1 MAINDQE
8 LEQKLKDLDRAIELG
23 ETEEDM
29 DQMDQESGIRSLQ
42 KAPSIKMASETPG
55 EEFELEIKMMIK
67 EFEDAVRDGYKGSF
81 EDFANYYFSQ
91 KEMMKDRTMAMMGGR
106 MKYAGGKTVFGDI
119 AEMNV
124 KDEIKST
131 GKDLMSLLSP
141 SKIMDM
147 LNKAGEGI
155 KQIYFNLKSDSEREQ
170 LLKKIYQGTEVQEKK
185 NGGRMQLAGGAKEY
199 GLYED
204 VIPKRYPDPVTARI
218 ETEKEEAATK
228 REQKSIDDKK
238 GKPKP
243 FSMDVQKIEALIKAA
258 KEEKLK
264 KAKGGVASILGD

>member
-29 DQMDQESGIRSLQ
+29 DQLDQESGIRSLR

-106 MKYAGGKTVFGDI
+106 MKYAAGDERPYEMKGGQKKFIDLPEKGYSTPFEAREAGDLEDRARYREI
-119 AEMNV
+119 QSV
-124 KDEIKST
+124 K
-131 GKDLMSLLSP
+131 
-141 SKIMDM
+141 
-147 LNKAGEGI
+147 
-155 KQIYFNLKSDSEREQ
+155 
-170 LLKKIYQGTEVQEKK
+170 
-185 NGGRMQLAGGAKEY
+185 
-199 GLYED
+199 
-204 VIPKRYPDPVTARI
+204 
-218 ETEKEEAATK
+218 
-228 REQKSIDDKK
+228 DKK

-243 FSMDVQKIEALIKAA
+243 FKMDTDKIEALIKAA

>member
-29 DQMDQESGIRSLQ
+29 DQLDQESGIRSLR

-106 MKYAGGKTVFGDI
+106 MQYAAGDERPY
-119 AEMNV
+119 EMKDGQKKFINLPEKGYSNPFDAREAGDLEDRARYREIQSV
-124 KDEIKST
+124 K
-131 GKDLMSLLSP
+131 
-141 SKIMDM
+141 
-147 LNKAGEGI
+147 
-155 KQIYFNLKSDSEREQ
+155 
-170 LLKKIYQGTEVQEKK
+170 
-185 NGGRMQLAGGAKEY
+185 
-199 GLYED
+199 
-204 VIPKRYPDPVTARI
+204 
-218 ETEKEEAATK
+218 
-228 REQKSIDDKK
+228 DKK

-243 FSMDVQKIEALIKAA
+243 FKMDTDKIEALIKAA

>member
-29 DQMDQESGIRSLQ
+29 DQLDQESGIRSLR
-42 KAPSIKMASETPG
+42 KAPSIKMASETPS

-106 MKYAGGKTVFGDI
+106 MKYAGG
-119 AEMNV
+119 
-124 KDEIKST
+124 
-131 GKDLMSLLSP
+131 
-141 SKIMDM
+141 
-147 LNKAGEGI
+147 
-155 KQIYFNLKSDSEREQ
+155 
-170 LLKKIYQGTEVQEKK
+170 
-185 NGGRMQLAGGAKEY
+185 AKEY

-204 VIPKRYPDPVTARI
+204 VIPKRYPDPITARI

-228 REQKSIDDKK
+228 REQRSIADKK

-243 FSMDVQKIEALIKAA
+243 FKMDTDKIEALIKAA

>member
-29 DQMDQESGIRSLQ
+29 DQLDQESGIRSLR
-42 KAPSIKMASETPG
+42 KAPSIKMASETPS

-106 MKYAGGKTVFGDI
+106 MQYAAGDERPY
-119 AEMNV
+119 EMKDGQKKFIDLPEKGYSTPFEAREAGDLEDRARYREIQSV
-124 KDEIKST
+124 K
-131 GKDLMSLLSP
+131 
-141 SKIMDM
+141 
-147 LNKAGEGI
+147 
-155 KQIYFNLKSDSEREQ
+155 
-170 LLKKIYQGTEVQEKK
+170 
-185 NGGRMQLAGGAKEY
+185 
-199 GLYED
+199 
-204 VIPKRYPDPVTARI
+204 
-218 ETEKEEAATK
+218 
-228 REQKSIDDKK
+228 DKK

-243 FSMDVQKIEALIKAA
+243 FKMDTEKVEALIKAA

>member
-91 KEMMKDRTMAMMGGR
+91 KEMMKDRTMAM
-106 MKYAGGKTVFGDI
+106 Y
-119 AEMNV
+119 
-124 KDEIKST
+124 
-131 GKDLMSLLSP
+131 
-141 SKIMDM
+141 
-147 LNKAGEGI
+147 
-155 KQIYFNLKSDSEREQ
+155 
-170 LLKKIYQGTEVQEKK
+170 
-185 NGGRMQLAGGAKEY
+185 GGRMQYAAGDERP
-199 GLYED
+199 YEMKD
-204 VIPKRYPDPVTARI
+204 GQKKFINLPEKGYSTPFEAREAGDLEDRARY
-218 ETEKEEAATK
+218 
-228 REQKSIDDKK
+228 REIQSVKDKK

-243 FSMDVQKIEALIKAA
+243 FKMDTDKIEALIKAA

>member
-29 DQMDQESGIRSLQ
+29 DQLDQESGIRSIK

-91 KEMMKDRTMAMMGGR
+91 KEMMKDRKMAMMGGR
-106 MKYAGGKTVFGDI
+106 MKYGSGNERPY
-119 AEMNV
+119 EM
-124 KDEIKST
+124 KDGEKRFIDLIERGYST
-131 GKDLMSLLSP
+131 P
-141 SKIMDM
+141 FEAR
-147 LNKAGEGI
+147 KAGDLEDRAR
-155 KQIYFNLKSDSEREQ
+155 YREIQ
-170 LLKKIYQGTEVQEKK
+170 SVE
-185 NGGRMQLAGGAKEY
+185 
-199 GLYED
+199 
-204 VIPKRYPDPVTARI
+204 
-218 ETEKEEAATK
+218 
-228 REQKSIDDKK
+228 DKK

-243 FSMDVQKIEALIKAA
+243 FKMDTEKVEALIKAA

>member
-29 DQMDQESGIRSLQ
+29 DQLDQESGIRSLR

-106 MKYAGGKTVFGDI
+106 MQYAAGDERPY
-119 AEMNV
+119 EMKDGQKKFINLPEKGYSTPFEAREAGDLEDRARYREIQSV
-124 KDEIKST
+124 K
-131 GKDLMSLLSP
+131 
-141 SKIMDM
+141 
-147 LNKAGEGI
+147 
-155 KQIYFNLKSDSEREQ
+155 
-170 LLKKIYQGTEVQEKK
+170 
-185 NGGRMQLAGGAKEY
+185 
-199 GLYED
+199 
-204 VIPKRYPDPVTARI
+204 
-218 ETEKEEAATK
+218 
-228 REQKSIDDKK
+228 DKK

-243 FSMDVQKIEALIKAA
+243 IKMD
-258 KEEKLK
+258 EEKIK
-264 KAKGGVASILGD
+264 KLIEQRKKEQEKLAKGGIAGVL

>member
-29 DQMDQESGIRSLQ
+29 DQLDQESGIRSLR

-106 MKYAGGKTVFGDI
+106 MQYAAGDERPYEMKGGQKKFIDLPEKGYSTPFEAREAGDLEDRARYREI
-119 AEMNV
+119 QSV
-124 KDEIKST
+124 K
-131 GKDLMSLLSP
+131 
-141 SKIMDM
+141 
-147 LNKAGEGI
+147 
-155 KQIYFNLKSDSEREQ
+155 
-170 LLKKIYQGTEVQEKK
+170 
-185 NGGRMQLAGGAKEY
+185 
-199 GLYED
+199 
-204 VIPKRYPDPVTARI
+204 
-218 ETEKEEAATK
+218 
-228 REQKSIDDKK
+228 DKK

-243 FSMDVQKIEALIKAA
+243 FKMDTDKIEALIKAA

>member
-29 DQMDQESGIRSLQ
+29 DQLDQESGIRSLR

-106 MKYAGGKTVFGDI
+106 MKYAAGDERPYEMKGGQKKFIDLPEKGYSTPFEAREVGDLEDRARYREI
-119 AEMNV
+119 QSV
-124 KDEIKST
+124 K
-131 GKDLMSLLSP
+131 
-141 SKIMDM
+141 
-147 LNKAGEGI
+147 
-155 KQIYFNLKSDSEREQ
+155 
-170 LLKKIYQGTEVQEKK
+170 
-185 NGGRMQLAGGAKEY
+185 
-199 GLYED
+199 
-204 VIPKRYPDPVTARI
+204 
-218 ETEKEEAATK
+218 
-228 REQKSIDDKK
+228 DKK

-243 FSMDVQKIEALIKAA
+243 FKMDTDKIEALIKAA

>member
-29 DQMDQESGIRSLQ
+29 DQLDQESGIRSLR

-106 MKYAGGKTVFGDI
+106 MQYAAGDERPYEMKDGQKKYINLPEKGYSNPFDAREAGDLEDRARYREI
-119 AEMNV
+119 QSV
-124 KDEIKST
+124 K
-131 GKDLMSLLSP
+131 
-141 SKIMDM
+141 
-147 LNKAGEGI
+147 
-155 KQIYFNLKSDSEREQ
+155 
-170 LLKKIYQGTEVQEKK
+170 
-185 NGGRMQLAGGAKEY
+185 
-199 GLYED
+199 
-204 VIPKRYPDPVTARI
+204 
-218 ETEKEEAATK
+218 
-228 REQKSIDDKK
+228 DKK

-243 FSMDVQKIEALIKAA
+243 FKMDTDKIEALIKAA
-258 KEEKLK
+258 REEKLQ

>member
-29 DQMDQESGIRSLQ
+29 DQLDQESGIRSLR

-106 MKYAGGKTVFGDI
+106 MQYAAGDERPYEMKDGQKKYINLPEKGYSNPFDARRAGDLEDRARYREI
-119 AEMNV
+119 QSV
-124 KDEIKST
+124 K
-131 GKDLMSLLSP
+131 
-141 SKIMDM
+141 
-147 LNKAGEGI
+147 
-155 KQIYFNLKSDSEREQ
+155 
-170 LLKKIYQGTEVQEKK
+170 
-185 NGGRMQLAGGAKEY
+185 
-199 GLYED
+199 
-204 VIPKRYPDPVTARI
+204 
-218 ETEKEEAATK
+218 
-228 REQKSIDDKK
+228 DKK

-243 FSMDVQKIEALIKAA
+243 FKMDTDKIEALIKAA

>member
-29 DQMDQESGIRSLQ
+29 DQLDQESGIRSLR

-106 MKYAGGKTVFGDI
+106 MQYAAGDERPY
-119 AEMNV
+119 EMKDGQKKFINLPEKGYSNPFDAREAGDLEDRARYREIQSV
-124 KDEIKST
+124 K
-131 GKDLMSLLSP
+131 
-141 SKIMDM
+141 
-147 LNKAGEGI
+147 
-155 KQIYFNLKSDSEREQ
+155 
-170 LLKKIYQGTEVQEKK
+170 
-185 NGGRMQLAGGAKEY
+185 
-199 GLYED
+199 
-204 VIPKRYPDPVTARI
+204 
-218 ETEKEEAATK
+218 
-228 REQKSIDDKK
+228 DKK
-238 GKPKP
+238 GKAKP
-243 FSMDVQKIEALIKAA
+243 FTMDP
-258 KEEKLK
+258 EKLK
-264 KAKGGVASILGD
+264 QLIEKAKQEKEQLAKGGIAGVL

>member
-29 DQMDQESGIRSLQ
+29 DQLDQESGIRSLR
-42 KAPSIKMASETPG
+42 KAPSIKMASETPS

-106 MKYAGGKTVFGDI
+106 MQYAAGDERPYEMKDGQKKYINLPEKGYSTPFEAREAGDLEDRARYREI
-119 AEMNV
+119 QSV
-124 KDEIKST
+124 K
-131 GKDLMSLLSP
+131 
-141 SKIMDM
+141 
-147 LNKAGEGI
+147 
-155 KQIYFNLKSDSEREQ
+155 
-170 LLKKIYQGTEVQEKK
+170 
-185 NGGRMQLAGGAKEY
+185 
-199 GLYED
+199 
-204 VIPKRYPDPVTARI
+204 
-218 ETEKEEAATK
+218 
-228 REQKSIDDKK
+228 DKK

-243 FSMDVQKIEALIKAA
+243 FKMDTDKIEALIKAA

>member
-106 MKYAGGKTVFGDI
+106 MKYAAGDERPY
-119 AEMNV
+119 EMKDGQKKFINLPEKGYSTPFEAREAGDLEDRARYREIQSV
-124 KDEIKST
+124 K
-131 GKDLMSLLSP
+131 
-141 SKIMDM
+141 
-147 LNKAGEGI
+147 
-155 KQIYFNLKSDSEREQ
+155 
-170 LLKKIYQGTEVQEKK
+170 
-185 NGGRMQLAGGAKEY
+185 
-199 GLYED
+199 
-204 VIPKRYPDPVTARI
+204 
-218 ETEKEEAATK
+218 
-228 REQKSIDDKK
+228 DKK

-243 FSMDVQKIEALIKAA
+243 FKMDTDKIEALIKAA

>member
-29 DQMDQESGIRSLQ
+29 DQLDQESGIRSLR

-106 MKYAGGKTVFGDI
+106 MQYAAGDERPYEMKGGQKKYINLPEKGYSNPFDAREAGDLEDRARYREI
-119 AEMNV
+119 QSV
-124 KDEIKST
+124 K
-131 GKDLMSLLSP
+131 
-141 SKIMDM
+141 
-147 LNKAGEGI
+147 
-155 KQIYFNLKSDSEREQ
+155 
-170 LLKKIYQGTEVQEKK
+170 
-185 NGGRMQLAGGAKEY
+185 
-199 GLYED
+199 
-204 VIPKRYPDPVTARI
+204 
-218 ETEKEEAATK
+218 
-228 REQKSIDDKK
+228 DKK

-243 FSMDVQKIEALIKAA
+243 FKMDTDKIEALIKAA

>member
-29 DQMDQESGIRSLQ
+29 DQLDQESGIRSIR

-91 KEMMKDRTMAMMGGR
+91 KEMMKDRKMAMMGGR
-106 MKYAGGKTVFGDI
+106 MKYASGDERPY
-119 AEMNV
+119 EM
-124 KDEIKST
+124 KDGEKRFIDLIERGYST
-131 GKDLMSLLSP
+131 P
-141 SKIMDM
+141 FEAR
-147 LNKAGEGI
+147 KAGDLEDRAR
-155 KQIYFNLKSDSEREQ
+155 YREIQ
-170 LLKKIYQGTEVQEKK
+170 SVE
-185 NGGRMQLAGGAKEY
+185 
-199 GLYED
+199 
-204 VIPKRYPDPVTARI
+204 
-218 ETEKEEAATK
+218 
-228 REQKSIDDKK
+228 DKK

-243 FSMDVQKIEALIKAA
+243 FKMDTEKVEALIKAA

>member
-91 KEMMKDRTMAMMGGR
+91 KEMMKDRKMAMMGGR
-106 MKYAGGKTVFGDI
+106 MKYAAGDERPY
-119 AEMNV
+119 EMKDGQKKFINLPEKGYSTPFEAREAGDLEDRARYREIQSV
-124 KDEIKST
+124 K
-131 GKDLMSLLSP
+131 
-141 SKIMDM
+141 
-147 LNKAGEGI
+147 
-155 KQIYFNLKSDSEREQ
+155 
-170 LLKKIYQGTEVQEKK
+170 
-185 NGGRMQLAGGAKEY
+185 
-199 GLYED
+199 
-204 VIPKRYPDPVTARI
+204 
-218 ETEKEEAATK
+218 
-228 REQKSIDDKK
+228 DKK

-243 FSMDVQKIEALIKAA
+243 FKMDTDKIEALIKAA

>member
-29 DQMDQESGIRSLQ
+29 DQLDQESGIRSLR

-106 MKYAGGKTVFGDI
+106 MQYAAGDERPYEMKDGQKKYINLPEKGYSNPFEAREAGDLEDRARYREI
-119 AEMNV
+119 QSV
-124 KDEIKST
+124 K
-131 GKDLMSLLSP
+131 
-141 SKIMDM
+141 
-147 LNKAGEGI
+147 
-155 KQIYFNLKSDSEREQ
+155 
-170 LLKKIYQGTEVQEKK
+170 
-185 NGGRMQLAGGAKEY
+185 
-199 GLYED
+199 
-204 VIPKRYPDPVTARI
+204 
-218 ETEKEEAATK
+218 
-228 REQKSIDDKK
+228 DKK

-243 FSMDVQKIEALIKAA
+243 FKMDTDKIEALIKAA

>member
-29 DQMDQESGIRSLQ
+29 DQLDQESGIRSLR

-106 MKYAGGKTVFGDI
+106 MKYAAGDERPYEMKGGQKKFIDLPEKGYSTPFEAREAGDLEDRARYREI
-119 AEMNV
+119 QSV
-124 KDEIKST
+124 K
-131 GKDLMSLLSP
+131 
-141 SKIMDM
+141 
-147 LNKAGEGI
+147 
-155 KQIYFNLKSDSEREQ
+155 
-170 LLKKIYQGTEVQEKK
+170 
-185 NGGRMQLAGGAKEY
+185 
-199 GLYED
+199 
-204 VIPKRYPDPVTARI
+204 
-218 ETEKEEAATK
+218 
-228 REQKSIDDKK
+228 DKK

-243 FSMDVQKIEALIKAA
+243 FKMDTDKIEALIKAA

-264 KAKGGVASILGD
+264 KAKGGVASIL

>member
-29 DQMDQESGIRSLQ
+29 DQLDQESGIRSLR

-106 MKYAGGKTVFGDI
+106 MQYAAGDERPY
-119 AEMNV
+119 EMKDGQKKFIDLPEKGYSTPFEAREAGDLEDRARYREIQSV
-124 KDEIKST
+124 K
-131 GKDLMSLLSP
+131 
-141 SKIMDM
+141 
-147 LNKAGEGI
+147 
-155 KQIYFNLKSDSEREQ
+155 
-170 LLKKIYQGTEVQEKK
+170 
-185 NGGRMQLAGGAKEY
+185 
-199 GLYED
+199 
-204 VIPKRYPDPVTARI
+204 
-218 ETEKEEAATK
+218 
-228 REQKSIDDKK
+228 DKK

-243 FSMDVQKIEALIKAA
+243 FKMDTDKIEALIKAA

>member
-29 DQMDQESGIRSLQ
+29 DQLDQESGIRSLR

-106 MKYAGGKTVFGDI
+106 MQYAAGDERPYEMKDGQKKYINLPEKGYSNPFDAREAGDLEDRARYREI
-119 AEMNV
+119 QSV
-124 KDEIKST
+124 K
-131 GKDLMSLLSP
+131 
-141 SKIMDM
+141 
-147 LNKAGEGI
+147 
-155 KQIYFNLKSDSEREQ
+155 
-170 LLKKIYQGTEVQEKK
+170 
-185 NGGRMQLAGGAKEY
+185 
-199 GLYED
+199 
-204 VIPKRYPDPVTARI
+204 
-218 ETEKEEAATK
+218 
-228 REQKSIDDKK
+228 DKK

-243 FSMDVQKIEALIKAA
+243 FKMDTDKIEALIKAA
-258 KEEKLK
+258 KEEKLQ

>member
-29 DQMDQESGIRSLQ
+29 DQLDQESGIRSLR

-91 KEMMKDRTMAMMGGR
+91 KEMMKDRKMAMMGGR
-106 MKYAGGKTVFGDI
+106 MQYAAGDERPY
-119 AEMNV
+119 EMKDGQKKFIDLPEKGYSTPFEAREAGDLEDRARYREIQSV
-124 KDEIKST
+124 K
-131 GKDLMSLLSP
+131 
-141 SKIMDM
+141 
-147 LNKAGEGI
+147 
-155 KQIYFNLKSDSEREQ
+155 
-170 LLKKIYQGTEVQEKK
+170 
-185 NGGRMQLAGGAKEY
+185 
-199 GLYED
+199 
-204 VIPKRYPDPVTARI
+204 
-218 ETEKEEAATK
+218 
-228 REQKSIDDKK
+228 DKK

-243 FSMDVQKIEALIKAA
+243 FKMDTEKVEALIKAA

>member
-29 DQMDQESGIRSLQ
+29 DQLDQESGIRSLR
-42 KAPSIKMASETPG
+42 KAPSIKMASETPS

-106 MKYAGGKTVFGDI
+106 MQYAAGDERPYEMKEGQKKYINLPEKGYSTPFEAREAGDLEDRARYREI
-119 AEMNV
+119 QSV
-124 KDEIKST
+124 K
-131 GKDLMSLLSP
+131 
-141 SKIMDM
+141 
-147 LNKAGEGI
+147 
-155 KQIYFNLKSDSEREQ
+155 
-170 LLKKIYQGTEVQEKK
+170 
-185 NGGRMQLAGGAKEY
+185 
-199 GLYED
+199 
-204 VIPKRYPDPVTARI
+204 
-218 ETEKEEAATK
+218 
-228 REQKSIDDKK
+228 DKK

-243 FSMDVQKIEALIKAA
+243 FKMDTDKIEALIKAA

>member
-29 DQMDQESGIRSLQ
+29 DQLDQESGIRSLR

-106 MKYAGGKTVFGDI
+106 MQYAAGDERPY
-119 AEMNV
+119 EMKDGQKKFINLPEKGYSTPFEAREAGDLEDRARYREIQSV
-124 KDEIKST
+124 K
-131 GKDLMSLLSP
+131 
-141 SKIMDM
+141 
-147 LNKAGEGI
+147 
-155 KQIYFNLKSDSEREQ
+155 
-170 LLKKIYQGTEVQEKK
+170 
-185 NGGRMQLAGGAKEY
+185 
-199 GLYED
+199 
-204 VIPKRYPDPVTARI
+204 
-218 ETEKEEAATK
+218 
-228 REQKSIDDKK
+228 DKK

-243 FSMDVQKIEALIKAA
+243 FKMDTDKIEALIKAA

>member
-29 DQMDQESGIRSLQ
+29 DQLDQESGIRSLR

-106 MKYAGGKTVFGDI
+106 MQYADGKKPDAMGNPAVVGPKMSGQ
-119 AEMNV
+119 EMREFMIMNPGIEDV
-124 KDEIKST
+124 ADYKSYYKKLKAQDEEIKR
-131 GKDLMSLLSP
+131 
-141 SKIMDM
+141 M
-147 LNKAGEGI
+147 LDKA
-155 KQIYFNLKSDSEREQ
+155 
-170 LLKKIYQGTEVQEKK
+170 KK
-185 NGGRMQLAGGAKEY
+185 
-199 GLYED
+199 
-204 VIPKRYPDPVTARI
+204 
-218 ETEKEEAATK
+218 
-228 REQKSIDDKK
+228 
-238 GKPKP
+238 
-243 FSMDVQKIEALIKAA
+243 
-258 KEEKLK
+258 EKLK
-264 KAKGGVASILGD
+264 KEKGGVASILGD

>member
-29 DQMDQESGIRSLQ
+29 DQLDQESGIRSLR

-106 MKYAGGKTVFGDI
+106 MKYAAGDERPYEMKGGQKKYIDLPEKGYSTPFEAREAGDLEDRARYREI
-119 AEMNV
+119 QSV
-124 KDEIKST
+124 K
-131 GKDLMSLLSP
+131 
-141 SKIMDM
+141 
-147 LNKAGEGI
+147 
-155 KQIYFNLKSDSEREQ
+155 
-170 LLKKIYQGTEVQEKK
+170 
-185 NGGRMQLAGGAKEY
+185 
-199 GLYED
+199 
-204 VIPKRYPDPVTARI
+204 
-218 ETEKEEAATK
+218 
-228 REQKSIDDKK
+228 DKK

-243 FSMDVQKIEALIKAA
+243 FKMDTDKIEALIKAA

>member
-106 MKYAGGKTVFGDI
+106 MKYAAGDERPY
-119 AEMNV
+119 EMKDGQKKFINLPEKGYSTPFEAREAGDLEDRARYREIQSV
-124 KDEIKST
+124 KDE
-131 GKDLMSLLSP
+131 
-141 SKIMDM
+141 
-147 LNKAGEGI
+147 
-155 KQIYFNLKSDSEREQ
+155 
-170 LLKKIYQGTEVQEKK
+170 
-185 NGGRMQLAGGAKEY
+185 
-199 GLYED
+199 
-204 VIPKRYPDPVTARI
+204 
-218 ETEKEEAATK
+218 
-228 REQKSIDDKK
+228 K

-243 FSMDVQKIEALIKAA
+243 FKMDTDKIEALIKAA

>member
-29 DQMDQESGIRSLQ
+29 DQLDQESGIRSLR

-106 MKYAGGKTVFGDI
+106 MQYAAGDERPY
-119 AEMNV
+119 EMKDGQKKFINLPEKGYSTPFEAREAGDLEDRARYREIQSV
-124 KDEIKST
+124 K
-131 GKDLMSLLSP
+131 
-141 SKIMDM
+141 
-147 LNKAGEGI
+147 
-155 KQIYFNLKSDSEREQ
+155 
-170 LLKKIYQGTEVQEKK
+170 
-185 NGGRMQLAGGAKEY
+185 
-199 GLYED
+199 
-204 VIPKRYPDPVTARI
+204 
-218 ETEKEEAATK
+218 
-228 REQKSIDDKK
+228 DKK

-243 FSMDVQKIEALIKAA
+243 FKMDTDKIEALIKAA
-258 KEEKLK
+258 REEKLQ

>member
-29 DQMDQESGIRSLQ
+29 DQLDQESGIRSLR

-106 MKYAGGKTVFGDI
+106 MQYAAGDERPYEMKDGQKKYINLPEKGYSTPFEAREAGDLEDRARYREI
-119 AEMNV
+119 QSV
-124 KDEIKST
+124 K
-131 GKDLMSLLSP
+131 
-141 SKIMDM
+141 
-147 LNKAGEGI
+147 
-155 KQIYFNLKSDSEREQ
+155 
-170 LLKKIYQGTEVQEKK
+170 
-185 NGGRMQLAGGAKEY
+185 
-199 GLYED
+199 
-204 VIPKRYPDPVTARI
+204 
-218 ETEKEEAATK
+218 
-228 REQKSIDDKK
+228 DKK

-243 FSMDVQKIEALIKAA
+243 FTMDAEKIKKLIEKAK
-258 KEEKLK
+258 KEQEKL
-264 KAKGGVASILGD
+264 AKGGIAGVL

>member
-29 DQMDQESGIRSLQ
+29 DQLDQESGIRSLR

-106 MKYAGGKTVFGDI
+106 MQYAAGDERPYEMKDGQKKYINLPEKGYSTPFEAREAGDLEDRARYREI
-119 AEMNV
+119 QSV
-124 KDEIKST
+124 K
-131 GKDLMSLLSP
+131 
-141 SKIMDM
+141 
-147 LNKAGEGI
+147 
-155 KQIYFNLKSDSEREQ
+155 
-170 LLKKIYQGTEVQEKK
+170 
-185 NGGRMQLAGGAKEY
+185 
-199 GLYED
+199 
-204 VIPKRYPDPVTARI
+204 
-218 ETEKEEAATK
+218 
-228 REQKSIDDKK
+228 DKK

-243 FSMDVQKIEALIKAA
+243 FKMDTDKIEALIKAA
-258 KEEKLK
+258 KEEKLQ

>member
-29 DQMDQESGIRSLQ
+29 DQLDQESGIRSLR

-106 MKYAGGKTVFGDI
+106 MQYAAGDERPY
-119 AEMNV
+119 EMKDGQKKFINLSEKGYSTPFEAREAGDLEDRARYREIQSV
-124 KDEIKST
+124 K
-131 GKDLMSLLSP
+131 
-141 SKIMDM
+141 
-147 LNKAGEGI
+147 
-155 KQIYFNLKSDSEREQ
+155 
-170 LLKKIYQGTEVQEKK
+170 
-185 NGGRMQLAGGAKEY
+185 
-199 GLYED
+199 
-204 VIPKRYPDPVTARI
+204 
-218 ETEKEEAATK
+218 
-228 REQKSIDDKK
+228 DKK

-243 FSMDVQKIEALIKAA
+243 FKMDTDKIEALIKAA

>member
-29 DQMDQESGIRSLQ
+29 DQLDQESGIRSLR

-106 MKYAGGKTVFGDI
+106 MQYAAGDERPYEMKDGQKKYINLPEKGYSNPFDAREAGDLEDRARYREI
-119 AEMNV
+119 QSV
-124 KDEIKST
+124 K
-131 GKDLMSLLSP
+131 
-141 SKIMDM
+141 
-147 LNKAGEGI
+147 
-155 KQIYFNLKSDSEREQ
+155 
-170 LLKKIYQGTEVQEKK
+170 
-185 NGGRMQLAGGAKEY
+185 
-199 GLYED
+199 
-204 VIPKRYPDPVTARI
+204 
-218 ETEKEEAATK
+218 
-228 REQKSIDDKK
+228 DKK

-243 FSMDVQKIEALIKAA
+243 FKMDTDKIEALIKAA